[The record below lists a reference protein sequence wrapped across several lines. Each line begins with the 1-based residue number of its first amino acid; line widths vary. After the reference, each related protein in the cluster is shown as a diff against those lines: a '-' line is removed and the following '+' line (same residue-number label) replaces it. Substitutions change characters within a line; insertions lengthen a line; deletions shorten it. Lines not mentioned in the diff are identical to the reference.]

1 MNTGTL
7 KKVTAGFCAATL
19 AVTVFAPLGQP
30 LQAQAKSVTTKAS
43 TRATAKTVKK
53 GTTTVKVKKYGSY
66 TKFKAPKT
74 KTYKFTF
81 SSVKA
86 LKKGKTSIFNGH
98 VTFYKGSPTSYKNL
112 QVKTAGGKTYTL
124 YLCTKA
130 YRNVNTRYGSST
142 VSAYTPLPKR
152 TAKVKLTK
160 GTTVYFQSG
169 FMISGGA
176 SYKLKI
182 K

>member
-19 AVTVFAPLGQP
+19 ALTVFAPLGQP
-30 LQAQAKSVTTKAS
+30 LQAQAKTVTTKA
-43 TRATAKTVKK
+43 TNMQKAKKVKK
-53 GTTTVKVKKYGSY
+53 GTTTVKVKKYSSY

-81 SSVKA
+81 SSIKA
-86 LKKGKTSIFNGH
+86 LKKGTRKIFGGF
-98 VTFYKGSPTSYKNL
+98 VTCYKGSPTSHKSL
-112 QVKTAGGKTYTL
+112 KFKTAGGKTYTL

-130 YRNVNTRYGSST
+130 YRDVNTRYGSST

-152 TAKVKLTK
+152 TAKVKLKK
-160 GTTVYFQSG
+160 GTTVYFQNCFSP
-169 FMISGGA
+169 SGGV